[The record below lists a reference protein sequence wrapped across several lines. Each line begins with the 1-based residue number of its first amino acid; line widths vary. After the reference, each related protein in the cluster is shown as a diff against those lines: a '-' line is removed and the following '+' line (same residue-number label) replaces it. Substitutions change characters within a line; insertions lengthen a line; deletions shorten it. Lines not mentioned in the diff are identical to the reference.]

1 MAPEILSENSKGY
14 SFEVDV
20 WSIGIILYTMLIGT
34 FPFKGTD
41 YLQLRS
47 KICNDDI
54 VFPNDTP
61 LSKNATD
68 LISRLLNKDPKK
80 RLTVLQILSHEWLN

>member
-34 FPFKGTD
+34 YPFKGTD
-41 YLQLRS
+41 YL
-47 KICNDDI
+47 
-54 VFPNDTP
+54 
-61 LSKNATD
+61 
-68 LISRLLNKDPKK
+68 
-80 RLTVLQILSHEWLN
+80 